1 LAVLLDGK
9 KIAAAIKEEIKGQ
22 VVKWRERGVKPS
34 LVAVLAGDDP
44 GAVVYA
50 QAKGRVC
57 EALGID
63 YRVLQLAAGTSEAEL
78 LSTLCGLSEDP
89 AVHGIVLELP
99 LPAHIDKHK
108 MMEAISPLKDV
119 DGVHPLNRGYLMAG
133 CRGLYPATPQS
144 CIEILLRSGIEI
156 AGRHVVVIGR
166 GETVGKP
173 LIFMLLENNATVT
186 VCHTKTRDLTRHTL
200 LADIIIAAAGR
211 PRLVTGSMVS
221 EGAVVVDA
229 GINPCPGGICGDV
242 AFDEVEPKAGAI
254 TPVPGGVGS
263 LTTTILLR
271 NLLQAVELQN
281 GGLQ

>member
-1 LAVLLDGK
+1 MAVLLDGK
-9 KIAAAIKEEIKGQ
+9 KIAAEIKEEIKGQ

-50 QAKGRVC
+50 KAKGRVC

>member
-1 LAVLLDGK
+1 MAVLLDGK
-9 KIAAAIKEEIKGQ
+9 KIAAAIKEEIKEQ
-22 VVKWRERGVKPS
+22 VVRWRERGVQPS

-57 EALGID
+57 ETLGID
-63 YRVLQLAAGTSEAEL
+63 YRVLQLAAGAGEGEL
-78 LSTLCGLSEDP
+78 LGALSGLNEDP

-99 LPAHIDKHK
+99 LPAHIDKRK
-108 MMEAISPLKDV
+108 AMEAVSPLKDV
-119 DGVHPLNRGYLMAG
+119 DGMHPLNRGYLMAG
-133 CRGLYPATPQS
+133 RRGFYPATPQS

-173 LIFMLLENNATVT
+173 LIFMLLQNNATVT
-186 VCHTKTRDLTRHTL
+186 VCHTKTRDLARHALT
-200 LADIIIAAAGR
+200 ADIIIAAAGR
-211 PRLVTGSMVS
+211 ARLVTGSMVG

-229 GINPCPGGICGDV
+229 GVNPCPGGICGDV
-242 AFDEVEPKAGAI
+242 AFDEVVPKAGAI

-263 LTTTILLR
+263 LTTAILLR

-281 GGLQ
+281 GGLK